1 MHMTICHVTSYK
13 MHKEKH
19 LPNRKTLGFFVI
31 GYLQPMVISCTA
43 CFEMFLHLWNQY
55 SYKADP

>member
-19 LPNRKTLGFFVI
+19 LPNRKTIGFFVI
-31 GYLQPMVISCTA
+31 GYLQPLIISCTA
-43 CFEMFLHLWNQY
+43 CFEMFFHLWN
-55 SYKADP
+55 SIFL